1 MINYSN
7 RVHGFDAYFDNE
19 TTRQIIKTTL
29 EFWKVY
35 KNNNNKMLLSLLQ
48 TQLKLITMEMSRNSL
63 AIITVL
69 SMSLTSCQ
77 NKQMKEELTRFK
89 QLENKEAS
97 NIETVKQF
105 YMHLD
110 KFLDEQERNAFMN
123 LWSSD
128 SKRFTGSSDE
138 SMSMEDMTPFLKT
151 WYTAFPDLKH
161 HIINVIAKNDY
172 VVVQVKYTGTQM
184 NEFMGIPAT
193 QKKIECKGIHIFK
206 LVAGK
211 ITELHSMD
219 DDFTMF
225 QQLGH
230 ELK

>member
-1 MINYSN
+1 M
-7 RVHGFDAYFDNE
+7 
-19 TTRQIIKTTL
+19 TTL
-29 EFWKVY
+29 C
-35 KNNNNKMLLSLLQ
+35 LSF
-48 TQLKLITMEMSRNSL
+48 I
-63 AIITVL
+63 
-69 SMSLTSCQ
+69 SCQ
-77 NKQMKEELTRFK
+77 NKQINEELAK
-89 QLENKEAS
+89 YKELDSKEAS
-97 NIETVKQF
+97 NIEIVKQF
-105 YMHLD
+105 YKHID

-123 LWSSD
+123 MWSSD
-128 SKRFTGSSDE
+128 SKRFTGSSDV
-138 SMSMEDMTPFLKT
+138 SMSMEEMTPFLKS

-161 HIINVIAKNDY
+161 QILNIISKDDY

-193 QKKIECKGIHIFK
+193 KKKIECKGVHIFK

-211 ITELHSMD
+211 IAELHSLD

>member
-1 MINYSN
+1 MKMI
-7 RVHGFDAYFDNE
+7 
-19 TTRQIIKTTL
+19 
-29 EFWKVY
+29 
-35 KNNNNKMLLSLLQ
+35 
-48 TQLKLITMEMSRNSL
+48 RNSL
-63 AIITVL
+63 VIMAAL
-69 SMSLTSCQ
+69 YLSLTSCQ
-77 NKQMKEELTRFK
+77 NKQMKEELAKFNELDK
-89 QLENKEAS
+89 KEAS
-97 NIETVKQF
+97 NIEIVKQF

-110 KFLDEQERNAFMN
+110 KFLNQEDQNAFNN

-128 SKRFTGSSDE
+128 SKRFAGSSDA
-138 SMSMEDMTPFLKT
+138 SMSMEEMTPFLKM

-161 HIINVIAKNDY
+161 QIINVIAKNDY

-193 QKKIECKGIHIFK
+193 KKKIECKGVHIFK
-206 LVAGK
+206 LGAGK
-211 ITELHSMD
+211 INELHFMD